1 MKRRLVFRSVAERD
15 VVEAIE
21 RYEGERAG
29 LGARFLTQLD
39 ALLERIGQH
48 PRQFPEI
55 ESGVHRGLVNRFP
68 YGVYFTQGQ
77 EEIVVLAVLHLH
89 RHPDTWKDR

>member
-1 MKRRLVFRSVAERD
+1 MKPRLVLRSRAELD
-15 VVEAIE
+15 VVAAIE
-21 RYEGERAG
+21 WYEGERSS

-55 ESGVHRGLVNRFP
+55 ESGVRRGLVNRFP
-68 YGVYFTQGQ
+68 YGVYFTEGRD
-77 EEIVVLAVLHLH
+77 EIVVLAILHLH
-89 RHPDTWKDR
+89 RHPETWKNR